1 MDKRTTS
8 IIATLITVVVC
19 GCPGLIALCMG
30 AMFAVI
36 SFIPNADIDIFG
48 SSDPNDALTFGVVT
62 ICVGIIFVLI
72 PAIVGFVTLRKK
84 KTSAPIQFNEPIPP
98 AS

>member
-1 MDKRTTS
+1 MDKRTTG
-8 IIATLITVVVC
+8 IIATLITVVLC
-19 GCPGLIALCMG
+19 GCPGLFGLCMG

-36 SFIPNADIDIFG
+36 SFIPGADINING
-48 SSDPNDALTFGVVT
+48 SSDPKDALTFGLVT

-72 PAIVGFVTLRKK
+72 PTIVAFVTLRKK
-84 KTSAPIQFNEPIPP
+84 KTATPVHFNEPIPP